1 METVKFKS
9 WFQKMGLGLR
19 AMRRD
24 IVRTENLLEQLDEK
38 IFALRHEL
46 RETIKVYKDSQVAL
60 GELKKQQ
67 GREERILKHKLRGYI
82 HDNVQDAKELMQH
95 FETADF

>member
-9 WFQKMGLGLR
+9 WFQKMGAGLR
-19 AMRRD
+19 AMRRE
-24 IVRTENLLEQLDEK
+24 ITRTEALLEQLDEK

-46 RETIKVYKDSQVAL
+46 RDTIKIYKDSQAAL
-60 GELKKQQ
+60 SELKKQQ
-67 GREERILKHKLRGYI
+67 TREERILKHKLRGYI
-82 HDNVQDAKELMQH
+82 QDNVQDANELMKH

>member
-1 METVKFKS
+1 
-9 WFQKMGLGLR
+9 MGAGLR

-24 IVRTENLLEQLDEK
+24 IAKTESLLEQLDEK
-38 IFALRHEL
+38 IFALRQEL
-46 RETIKVYKDSQVAL
+46 RETVKVYKDSQLAL

-82 HDNVQDAKELMQH
+82 QDNVQDANELMKH

>member
-1 METVKFKS
+1 
-9 WFQKMGLGLR
+9 MGSGLR

-46 RETIKVYKDSQVAL
+46 RDTIKVYKDSQVAL